1 MVEGA
6 RTRGDQERGRRYVYL
21 RVFLFSSFFFFFAFL
36 FSRIFSFPFCDFL
49 SFLSPLS
56 TFFSVTRRCDCAGK
70 VFFSD
75 NFSLFPLHA
84 EEVRG
89 RPFRRVC
96 DVILREGFGPHGIED
111 RNEDEDVE
119 EGEDETINLLE
130 AVTDL
135 VLDRDDMPVDMPVHQ
150 PPRFPLPNEA
160 MHGPISIRGSQTRF
174 DLDWE
179 YVPGEALVP
188 LQNAVNELREFDEA
202 GRHFPV
208 TLDGV
213 PVPPPRHRRDTNEI
227 TVFNAEAAPECLA
240 RPRRVGRVLRVRF

>member
-6 RTRGDQERGRRYVYL
+6 RTRGDQGRGRRYVYL

-36 FSRIFSFPFCDFL
+36 SFLGFFRSLFVDFL

-96 DVILREGFGPHGIED
+96 DVILWEGFGPDGIED

-130 AVTDL
+130 AVT
-135 VLDRDDMPVDMPVHQ
+135 
-150 PPRFPLPNEA
+150 N
-160 MHGPISIRGSQTRF
+160 
-174 DLDWE
+174 
-179 YVPGEALVP
+179 
-188 LQNAVNELREFDEA
+188 
-202 GRHFPV
+202 
-208 TLDGV
+208 
-213 PVPPPRHRRDTNEI
+213 
-227 TVFNAEAAPECLA
+227 
-240 RPRRVGRVLRVRF
+240 